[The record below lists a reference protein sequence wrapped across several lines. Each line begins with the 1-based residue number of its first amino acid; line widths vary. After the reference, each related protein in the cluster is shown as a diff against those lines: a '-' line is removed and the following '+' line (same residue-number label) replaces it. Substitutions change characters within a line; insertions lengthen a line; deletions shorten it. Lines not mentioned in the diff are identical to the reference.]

1 MVIFGKKPF
10 DLSLACMNDALANI
24 STAHLK
30 KLCIKYSDLQ
40 SARLLSLGS
49 TLTAVA
55 HLADIDALFSRE
67 QFSQLELDFEVPICM
82 DDNAGASSD
91 TLPFDPRLSSQ

>member
-1 MVIFGKKPF
+1 MVIPNKKPF
-10 DLSLACMNDALANI
+10 DLSLACMNDVLATV

-30 KLCIKYSDLQ
+30 QLCIKLNCGR
-40 SARLLSLGS
+40 SAQALSLGS

-67 QFSQLELDFEVPICM
+67 QFSQLELDFRVPIRV
-82 DDNAGASSD
+82 DDDDGASPD
-91 TLPFDPRLSSQ
+91 ALPFDPRLSSQ